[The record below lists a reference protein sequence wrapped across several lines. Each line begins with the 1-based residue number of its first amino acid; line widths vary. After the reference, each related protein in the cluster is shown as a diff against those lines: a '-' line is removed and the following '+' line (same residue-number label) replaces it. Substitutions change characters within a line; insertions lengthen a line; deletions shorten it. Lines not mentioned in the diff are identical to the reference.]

1 MERVREGERVG
12 KTRPP
17 CSSSLR
23 YPSSTRTCYP
33 MQKLPFHGCS
43 RSKCTSSLIGEPMP
57 PHEAGIVAPLSPPSP
72 LPFLHIHPQPITSH
86 SHRPHL
92 WGTDKYRMG
101 VFPVSTAPPMH
112 TPYLSYRTTTPPSS
126 QHPSIF
132 PALAQTHDGK
142 KNHKKKSTS
151 PHPPRPSQQ
160 LSSLSSLRHAPPP
173 LPAAP
178 LTPPRDPSPSARY
191 YSSSHSAARPDSH
204 SYCAR
209 TERAPSPRHRSPA
222 P

>member
-12 KTRPP
+12 KTPPP
-17 CSSSLR
+17 CSSSRR

-43 RSKCTSSLIGEPMP
+43 RSKCTSSLIREPMP

-92 WGTDKYRMG
+92 LRADKYRMG
-101 VFPVSTAPPMH
+101 GFPVSTALPMH
-112 TPYLSYRTTTPPSS
+112 TPYLSYRTTVPASS

-132 PALAQTHDGK
+132 PQPPAPTRS
-142 KNHKKKSTS
+142 NPRRKKKPQKQIHLAT
-151 PHPPRPSQQ
+151 HPRPSPR
-160 LSSLSSLRHAPPP
+160 LSSLRPATPPHP
-173 LPAAP
+173 LDITHHPTP
-178 LTPPRDPSPSARY
+178 RPGLTPTRTAREPGGP
-191 YSSSHSAARPDSH
+191 HRPGAEARPP
-204 SYCAR
+204 
-209 TERAPSPRHRSPA
+209 EP
-222 P
+222 